1 MKIRPMD
8 KLVNTCIRYANS
20 IHINKTPPNVLLN
33 YILEKIERIK
43 KLNDDS
49 YPIGHKDKCIS
60 TCWECYETVL
70 HRIKSS
76 DDESWNDA
84 VSDGKGHW
92 RPRINIKY
100 YGDDFEEYIMNIPD
114 ENQTLT

>member
-1 MKIRPMD
+1 MMILIQQGIR
-8 KLVNTCIRYANS
+8 
-20 IHINKTPPNVLLN
+20 
-33 YILEKIERIK
+33 
-43 KLNDDS
+43 
-49 YPIGHKDKCIS
+49 IS
-60 TCWECYETVL
+60 ACYETVL

-114 ENQTLT
+114 ENQTLTQYFY